1 MALGTRKQRERQE
14 SLWIAKQ
21 ELPASAAHPFYERL
35 NGLLESEKFDEFAE
49 SACRQYYAQKM
60 GRPGLTPGIYF
71 RCLLVGYFEGI
82 DSERGIAWRAS
93 DSLGIRHFLGIGL
106 DERSPDHSTISRTR
120 RLIALETHEQIFGFV
135 LRVIAARGLMKGQT
149 VGVDAT
155 TLEANAAMRSIVRR
169 DSGESYQEFLT
180 GLAKESGIE
189 TPTREQLAKLDRKRK
204 KRMSNQDWEHP
215 EDPDARIAKMKDG
228 STHLAHKAE
237 HAVDL
242 ETGAIIA
249 VTVQGADEGDT
260 ATITETLA
268 EAGEW
273 IAETAEAVN
282 SEMDGERV
290 NPEGPA
296 EVVADKGYHSNAV
309 MRKLNESGMRSYIP
323 EPDRG
328 ERKWKGKAAEQK
340 AVYGNRRRMRGAHG
354 KRLMRRRGEYIE
366 RSFAHMY
373 ETGAM
378 RRTHLRGRDNIR
390 KRLLIHASAFNLSLV
405 FRSLYKVGTPR
416 GLQGRKGTVFSAI
429 CGLLAT
435 LTAIARKWST
445 SMTLRNA
452 LRADKYFSGC
462 GRVLLAA

>member
-1 MALGTRKQRERQE
+1 
-14 SLWIAKQ
+14 
-21 ELPASAAHPFYERL
+21 
-35 NGLLESEKFDEFAE
+35 
-49 SACRQYYAQKM
+49 
-60 GRPGLTPGIYF
+60 
-71 RCLLVGYFEGI
+71 
-82 DSERGIAWRAS
+82 
-93 DSLGIRHFLGIGL
+93 
-106 DERSPDHSTISRTR
+106 
-120 RLIALETHEQIFGFV
+120 
-135 LRVIAARGLMKGQT
+135 
-149 VGVDAT
+149 
-155 TLEANAAMRSIVRR
+155 
-169 DSGESYQEFLT
+169 
-180 GLAKESGIE
+180 
-189 TPTREQLAKLDRKRK
+189 
-204 KRMSNQDWEHP
+204 MSNQDWEHP
-215 EDPDARIAKMKDG
+215 QDPDAKITRMKDG

-260 ATITETLA
+260 ATITETVA

-273 IAETAEAVN
+273 ISETAEAVN
-282 SEMDGERV
+282 GEAGGERV

-309 MRKLNESGMRSYIP
+309 LRKLSESGVRSYIP

-328 ERKWKGKAAEQK
+328 ERNWEGKAAEKK
-340 AVYGNRRRMRGAHG
+340 AVYGNRRRMQGAHG

-416 GLQGRKGTVFSAI
+416 GLQGRKCTVFSAI
-429 CGLLAT
+429 CALLAA

-445 SMTLRNA
+445 SMIQRNV
-452 LRADKYFSGC
+452 LRADKYFSRC

>member
-21 ELPASAAHPFYERL
+21 ELPASASHPFYDRL
-35 NGLLESEKFDEFAE
+35 NGLLESEEFDAFAE
-49 SACRQYYAQKM
+49 SACRQYYAEKM

-82 DSERGIAWRAS
+82 DSERGIAWRAA

-120 RLIALETHEQIFGFV
+120 RLIALETHEQVFGFV

-204 KRMSNQDWEHP
+204 KRTSNQDWEHP
-215 EDPDARIAKMKDG
+215 QDPDAKITKMKDG

-249 VTVQGADEGDT
+249 VTLQGADEGDT
-260 ATITETLA
+260 ATITETVA

-282 SEMDGERV
+282 GEAPGKGV

-309 MRKLNESGMRSYIP
+309 LRKLSESGIRSYIS

-328 ERKWKGKAAEQK
+328 TRNWKGKAAEKK
-340 AVYGNRRRMRGAHG
+340 AVYGNKRRMQGAHG
-354 KRLMRRRGEYIE
+354 KRLLRRRGEYIE

-405 FRSLYKVGTPR
+405 FRSLFKVGTPR
-416 GLQGRKGTVFSAI
+416 GLQGRKGSVFSAI
-429 CGLLAT
+429 CSLLAT
-435 LTAIARKWST
+435 LTAFAANLSNSST
-445 SMTLRNA
+445 LQNILHT
-452 LRADKYFSGC
+452 DKYFSDSEPI
-462 GRVLLAA
+462 LLAG

>member
-1 MALGTRKQRERQE
+1 M
-14 SLWIAKQ
+14 
-21 ELPASAAHPFYERL
+21 
-35 NGLLESEKFDEFAE
+35 N
-49 SACRQYYAQKM
+49 CR
-60 GRPGLTPGIYF
+60 F
-71 RCLLVGYFEGI
+71 
-82 DSERGIAWRAS
+82 
-93 DSLGIRHFLGIGL
+93 
-106 DERSPDHSTISRTR
+106 
-120 RLIALETHEQIFGFV
+120 
-135 LRVIAARGLMKGQT
+135 ARGLMKGQT

-169 DSGESYQEFLT
+169 DSGEGYQEFLT

-215 EDPDARIAKMKDG
+215 QDPDAKITKMKDG

-260 ATITETLA
+260 ATITETVA

-282 SEMDGERV
+282 GEADGERV

-309 MRKLNESGMRSYIP
+309 LRKLSESGLRSYIP

-328 ERKWKGKAAEQK
+328 ERKWKGKTAEQK

-405 FRSLYKVGTPR
+405 FRNLFKVGTPR
-416 GLQGRKGTVFSAI
+416 GYQGRKGSVLSAI

-435 LTAIARKWST
+435 LTAFGGNLSN
-445 SMTLRNA
+445 SSSLPSVLRN
-452 LRADKYFSGC
+452 DKYFTDSEP
-462 GRVLLAA
+462 VVLAA